1 LDASWV
7 VITLQV
13 HFAEMSINQPQTGV
27 DDSPEIPT
35 ELFDNERSRIASTLL
50 SQAADGSPAAAQEF
64 SKRGCPLS
72 WRSVIWRRILGV
84 RVDDIDVMYYDQ
96 LKVHVLQH
104 ELLVDSLVYKDIKLT
119 ATNDDQYFVFEDYLY
134 QVACYNLLHCLAD
147 ACCRIS
153 PPCSQDVALFNN
165 LFL

>member
-1 LDASWV
+1 M
-7 VITLQV
+7 VINLQV
-13 HFAEMSINQPQTGV
+13 QFAEMSINQPQTGV

-134 QVACYNLLHCLAD
+134 QVYNLFHYLA
-147 ACCRIS
+147 ACSRIS
-153 PPCSQDVALFNN
+153 PQCSQDVALFDN